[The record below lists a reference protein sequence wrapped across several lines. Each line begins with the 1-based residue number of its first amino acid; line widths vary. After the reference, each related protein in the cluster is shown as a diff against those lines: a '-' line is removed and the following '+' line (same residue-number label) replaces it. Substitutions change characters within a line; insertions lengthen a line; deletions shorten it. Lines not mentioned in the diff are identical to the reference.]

1 MEEKQNCTQRN
12 ILILLSLIFILSL
25 IPLYYIGLYAHP
37 NADDYSYGVHTKTV
51 WEATHSFQDV
61 LETAAVKTLDKY
73 YNWQGNFSAIFLMYL
88 QPGIFGEPY
97 YYIAPF
103 ILLTTF
109 LLFSF
114 FFYYTVFRKV
124 VKASS
129 SLSFLAS
136 LIILFFALQFT
147 HVPSDSFYWYNG
159 AIYYTFFYSL
169 SLLLYGILIL
179 LYHCIHFHSKV
190 LLMLPSIVLSFLI
203 GGSNYATALLN
214 AILLLFT
221 LLYFI
226 FKKNHHFLYYLPIFS
241 SGLFALLISISGPGN
256 TLRQSTIGSPHSPIL
271 SILLS
276 FVYGGYSIANAT
288 TVPIFLFWLLLIPIF
303 GAMLDKMYHRFHHPF
318 LMFFIS
324 FCIYSGQITP
334 VIYAQGIRIPY
345 RIRNIVCFNYYI
357 FVAFNLFYFLGY
369 LKQKKEFPK
378 LTKPLPLRFYYVG
391 LIFAIFV
398 SCLGSIEV
406 SESPSGK
413 VELSNLTF
421 TASAVYSLVT
431 NEAKAFDQ
439 EANDRI
445 EFLEKTP
452 DKDVRLNAFMHKPYV
467 LYHSDISYDPGFW
480 KNQHLARYY
489 NKRTVR
495 LR

>member
-1 MEEKQNCTQRN
+1 MKKKQNRDQRI

-37 NADDYSYGVHTKTV
+37 NADDYSYGVHTKVV
-51 WEATHSFQDV
+51 WETTHSLPDV
-61 LETAAVKTLDKY
+61 LETASAKTIDKY
-73 YNWQGNFSAIFLMYL
+73 YRWQGNFSAIFLMYL

-97 YYIAPF
+97 YFIAPF
-103 ILLTTF
+103 LLLTTF
-109 LLFSF
+109 ILFSF
-114 FFYYTVFRKV
+114 FFYYIVFRKV
-124 VKASS
+124 VKTTA

-169 SLLLYGILIL
+169 SLLLYGMLIL
-179 LYHCIHFHSKV
+179 LYHCKHVPVKV
-190 LLMLPSIVLSFLI
+190 LWMLPSIALSFLI

-214 AILLLFT
+214 AILLLLT
-221 LLYFI
+221 VLYFV
-226 FKKNHHFLYYLPIFS
+226 FKKNQHFFYYLPVFA
-241 SGLFALLISISGPGN
+241 SGTIALFISMSGPGN
-256 TLRQSTIGSPHSPIL
+256 ALRQSTIGSPHSPIL

-276 FVYGGYSIANAT
+276 LVYGGYSIANAT
-288 TVPIFLFWLLLIPIF
+288 TVPVFLFWLLLVPIF
-303 GAMLDKMYHRFHHPF
+303 GAMLDKTHHRFQHPF
-318 LMFFIS
+318 LMFMIS
-324 FCIYSGQITP
+324 FCIYSVQITP

-345 RIRNIVCFNYYI
+345 RIRNIVCFSYYI

-369 LKQKKEFPK
+369 LKQKKEFPN

-391 LIFAIFV
+391 LLFAILV

-406 SESPSGK
+406 NESPSGN
-413 VELSNLTF
+413 VEISNLIF
-421 TASAVYSLVT
+421 TASAVYSLVID
-431 NEAKAFDQ
+431 EAKGFDQ

-445 EFLEKTP
+445 AYLETTSNR
-452 DKDVRLNAFMHKPYV
+452 DVLLNAFTYKPYV
-467 LYHSDISYDPGFW
+467 LYHSDISYDPSFW

-489 NKRTVR
+489 KKRTVR